1 MARKLVFSLVLA
13 AFVLTAALGEARA
26 ALVFSEETTP
36 VTVLDEDGIE
46 VIIQVPLW
54 VRDANGLMLQ
64 PCLDRTQLC
73 LQVNDLVDPPTPI
86 AIPEEFFYY
95 MAAAEITFD
104 QQPDATD
111 PGSATIEIAIEGF
124 APEVPE
130 EGEEPGAP
138 IAVEI
143 ILGGRG
149 FAPNSVYTFTHP
161 FGVNTVTTDE
171 RGRAVTVFLENP
183 EAFHKF
189 LYPQDVLPITNADGT
204 YLADPFEHNA
214 QAVFGSPLGRNVFR
228 VSGPGIGELE
238 TDQFE
243 ILGKVF
249 TEGAT
254 LAANP
259 VIAGTAPGTPVVI
272 DVLSDVNTTI
282 VPAIPTQIVL
292 GEPTAGTVALKPEF
306 DKVRVLY
313 TPGATT
319 PTGPVTFTYNVTTFS
334 GATAGNTVTV
344 IIEDLQIDK
353 AEYRPKVGKWKVSGS
368 TTNSVDNVIRATIG
382 PRAFMS
388 GSTGAAGHA
397 FIQVTDAKDAINYSL
412 RVSPLPE
419 SPITAA
425 HIHMNAPLYGDP
437 AVFFLCGGTA
447 PPCTPANGVLNV
459 SGTLEEDDL
468 IPPTVQ
474 GYSFFEVVQAVLN
487 GQAYVNVHTEGVP
500 SGEISGPIFMDQI
513 GQSDVAAG
521 GGWKVSGKSA
531 VSPGPAPGKVTVK
544 TSTGLIG
551 TIDLRVR

>member
-1 MARKLVFSLVLA
+1 MARKLMFLIVLA
-13 AFVLTAALGEARA
+13 ALILTAAMGEVRA
-26 ALVFSEETTP
+26 ALVFSEETRP
-36 VTVLDEDGIE
+36 VTVLDEEANE
-46 VIIQVPLW
+46 VVIQVPLW

-64 PCLDRTQLC
+64 PCLDQTTLC

-95 MAAAEITFD
+95 MAAAEIPFD
-104 QQPDATD
+104 QQPGATD

-124 APEVPE
+124 APEAPE

-171 RGRAVTVFLENP
+171 DGRAVTVFLENP
-183 EAFHKF
+183 AAFHKF
-189 LYPQDVLPITNADGT
+189 LYPRDVLPITNEDGT

-214 QAVFGSPLGRNVFR
+214 QAVFGSPVGRNVFR

-272 DVLSDVNTTI
+272 DVLAGVDTTI
-282 VPAIPTQIVL
+282 VPAIPTRIVL

-306 DKVRVLY
+306 DKVRLLY
-313 TPGATT
+313 TPGPTT
-319 PTGPVTFTYNVTTFS
+319 PTGPVTFTYDVTTFS

-368 TTNSVDNVIRATIG
+368 TTNLVDNVIRATIG
-382 PRAFMS
+382 PRAFLS
-388 GSTGAAGHA
+388 GSTTAAGHA
-397 FIQVTDAKDAINYSL
+397 FIQVTYAKDAINYSL
-412 RVSPLPE
+412 RVRPLPE

-425 HIHMNAPLYGDP
+425 HIHMNAPMYNDP
-437 AVFFLCGGTA
+437 AVFFLCGGSA
-447 PPCTPANGVLNV
+447 SPCINENGTLNV
-459 SGTLEEDDL
+459 TGTLNENDL

-474 GYSFFEVVQAVLN
+474 GYSFFDVVQAIMN

-500 SGEISGPIFMDQI
+500 AGEIRGDIVMEEI
-513 GQSDVAAG
+513 GQGVISLE
-521 GGWKVSGKSA
+521 GGWSVVGKSA
-531 VSPGPAPGKVTVK
+531 VSPGPAPGKVTVQ
-544 TSTGLIG
+544 TPTGLIG
-551 TIDLRVR
+551 TIDLKVR